1 MNPKVENISETNNV
15 LRFTISNINVSLAN
29 SIRRV
34 ILSDIKTVVC
44 KTSPYEENQCTITAN
59 TSRFH
64 NEIIKQRLS
73 CIPIHINDLEMPLN
87 NYVLE
92 VNVENTTDVKIYV
105 TTEQFKIKNIETNT
119 YLSDK
124 DTHDIFPP
132 NTYTGQYIDF
142 LRLRPKL
149 SDEIPGEKIQLTSK
163 FTIGT
168 AKEDGMF
175 NVVSTCSYGKTPDI
189 GKIELESKKKIQE
202 WKDQQMKK
210 QDIEFELKNW
220 KMLDALRITK
230 DDSFDFIIE
239 SIGVFTN
246 SELLHKACTNIMER
260 IQAIDQLIDSNELK
274 IERSATT
281 TMHNCFDIYLEN
293 EDYTIGKIIE
303 YVLYTKYFEDAKILS
318 YCGFKKFHPHDN
330 YSIIRIAYKD
340 PKDATSVVHI
350 LKESFK
356 ILNAIYTELHKQ
368 FLKLDKKK

>member
-15 LRFTISNINVSLAN
+15 LMFTISNINVSLAN

-34 ILSDIKTVVC
+34 ILADIKTVVF

-73 CIPIHINDLEMPLN
+73 CIPIHIHDLDMPLK
-87 NYVLE
+87 NYMLE

-105 TTEQFKIKNIETNT
+105 TTENFKIKNVETNT

-132 NTYTGQYIDF
+132 NNYTGQYIDF

-189 GKIELESKKKIQE
+189 GKIELESKKKLQE

-210 QDIEFELKNW
+210 QEIDFELRNW

-230 DDSFDFIIE
+230 EDSYDFIIE

-246 SELLHKACTNIMER
+246 SELLQKACVNIMER
-260 IQAIDQLIDSNELK
+260 IHFIDQLIDTNELK
-274 IERSATT
+274 IERSAS
-281 TMHNCFDIYLEN
+281 TMQNCFDIYLEN

-303 YVLYTKYFEDAKILS
+303 YVLYTKYFEGAQILS

-330 YSIIRIAYKD
+330 YSVIRVAYKE
-340 PKDATSVVHI
+340 PKDASSVVQI

-356 ILNAIYTELHKQ
+356 ILYIIYNDLHKQ